1 LNYRN
6 RCTRHQ
12 AAPPGG
18 DERELPPETG
28 QEIST
33 IGGDEFMGPKSP
45 AVILA
50 VQLGLAA
57 GFVAAQGATANA
69 QTVTAQT
76 VAIKSGET
84 LELQS
89 LYWVQNCRSVA
100 IGKPEA
106 EILEGPPDVK
116 VTVKEGDVVPRSQGC
131 SNKIKGG
138 TLFLTAPQE
147 IDDSGA
153 ARLVIRVKFKT
164 KDGDRMQSLVYNLSL
179 IP

>member
-1 LNYRN
+1 M
-6 RCTRHQ
+6 T
-12 AAPPGG
+12 
-18 DERELPPETG
+18 
-28 QEIST
+28 
-33 IGGDEFMGPKSP
+33 PKSP
-45 AVILA
+45 KVILA
-50 VQLGLAA
+50 IRLGLAA
-57 GFVAAQGATANA
+57 GLVAALGAATANA
-69 QTVTAQT
+69 QTTNAQN

-89 LYWVQNCRSVA
+89 LYMAQNCRSVV

-116 VTVKEGDVVPRSQGC
+116 VTVKESNVVPRSWGC

-138 TLFLTAPQE
+138 TLLLTGPE
-147 IDDSGA
+147 VIDDDGA

-164 KDGDRMQSLVYNLSL
+164 KDGDRMQTLIYNLSL